1 MIICRMTLRY
11 TYINDMNNPERL
23 NSNEAPAVLMRVDAC
38 KEMALGHLKR
48 CVSLAIKLREK
59 GVPVVFLTA
68 GDGFSE
74 TLLQGLGFRYE
85 ILGSDINSANDCNSA
100 ISTAEE
106 YNAKIIVIDSYEID
120 DVYRSR
126 LMSCGYFVVSIDD
139 NAERNLSSHVI
150 TNGNLKAEHLNYPA
164 VDGVSKCAGIEY
176 LILGHEFWNP
186 EAISDTESVHNVLIT
201 MGGIDH
207 YDLTSKILSIL
218 DGMDSDFDITVIIGP
233 YYDNEKSI
241 CRQVSAMN
249 KKVELVTS
257 PTSLYPYMKRCAMA
271 FSAGGQTLYE
281 LSVLGRPTIGITLW
295 ENQAGNVNEL
305 SKMGAIYGIVYSASE
320 EFDAML
326 SEKASR
332 LIHDMSERKRIS
344 RIASSIVD
352 GQGAERTY
360 NAILES
366 YREWVSLRKYKEIT

>member
-1 MIICRMTLRY
+1 
-11 TYINDMNNPERL
+11 MNNPDRS

-74 TLLQGLGFRYE
+74 TLLRGLGFRYE
-85 ILGSDINSANDCNSA
+85 ILGSDINSANDYNSA
-100 ISTAEE
+100 IRTAEE

-120 DVYRSR
+120 DAYRSR

-139 NAERNLSSHVI
+139 NADRDLSSHVI
-150 TNGNLKAEHLNYPA
+150 ANGNLKAEDLSYPV
-164 VDGVSKCAGIEY
+164 VDGVSKYAGIKY
-176 LILGHEFWNP
+176 LILGPEFWNP
-186 EAISDTESVHNVLIT
+186 EAISDTENVHNVLIT

-207 YDLTSKILSIL
+207 YDLTSKVLSIL

-233 YYDNEKSI
+233 YYDNKKSI
-241 CRQVSAMN
+241 CRQVGAMK

-305 SKMGAIYGIVYSASE
+305 SKMSAIYGIVYSASE

-326 SEKASR
+326 SENASR

>member
-1 MIICRMTLRY
+1 
-11 TYINDMNNPERL
+11 MNNPKRSS
-23 NSNEAPAVLMRVDAC
+23 SNEAPAVLMRVDAC

-48 CVSLAIKLREK
+48 CVSLAIKFREK
-59 GVPVVFLTA
+59 GVAVVFLTA
-68 GDGFSE
+68 GDDFSE
-74 TLLQGLGFRYE
+74 TLLQGQGVRYE
-85 ILGSDINSANDCNSA
+85 TLGSDINSANDYSA
-100 ISTAEE
+100 AIRTAEE
-106 YNAKIIVIDSYEID
+106 YSAKIIVIDSYEID

-139 NAERNLSSHVI
+139 NADRDLPSHVI
-150 TNGNLKAEHLNYPA
+150 INGNLNAEHLSYPT
-164 VDGVSKCAGIEY
+164 VDGVSKCLGIKY
-176 LILGHEFWNP
+176 LILGPEFWNP
-186 EAISDTESVHNVLIT
+186 DATSVTESVHNVLIT

-218 DGMDSDFDITVIIGP
+218 DGIDSDFDITVIIGP
-233 YYDNEKSI
+233 YYDKGNSI
-241 CRQVSAMN
+241 RQQVSTMK

-257 PTSLYPYMKRCAMA
+257 PTSLYPYMKRCTMA

-326 SEKASR
+326 TEKASR
-332 LIHDMSERKRIS
+332 LMHDMSERKRIS
-344 RIASSIVD
+344 RIASSLVD